1 MEESSH
7 QKHGGASSVDVGK
20 DGDQDGT
27 KEGSSSRE
35 AVPDDSKNETITDLS
50 NVSFRGRQLQCLQY
64 QVELSFCFCLSVVR
78 TDTWLVD
85 LAEGLGDRHQLALR

>member
-1 MEESSH
+1 MKEASH

-50 NVSFRGRQLQCLQY
+50 NVSFRANQLHCLLTRLNS
-64 QVELSFCFCLSVVR
+64 VTTEACLPTGLKALSQKRIVSSPS
-78 TDTWLVD
+78 
-85 LAEGLGDRHQLALR
+85 

>member
-1 MEESSH
+1 MKEASH

-50 NVSFRGRQLQCLQY
+50 NVSFRTKQLQYLLTRLNSVTTEACLPTGLKA
-64 QVELSFCFCLSVVR
+64 LSQKSIVSSPS
-78 TDTWLVD
+78 
-85 LAEGLGDRHQLALR
+85 

>member
-1 MEESSH
+1 MKEASH

-50 NVSFRGRQLQCLQY
+50 NVSFRAKQLQCLLTRLNS
-64 QVELSFCFCLSVVR
+64 VTTEACLPTGLKALSQNRIVSSPS
-78 TDTWLVD
+78 
-85 LAEGLGDRHQLALR
+85 